1 MRKDDGRAIPTFI
14 NQALL
19 NEDITIFG
27 AGLQTRSPQYISD
40 LIAGILALESDV
52 VEPIMC
58 NPVEMSMIELSK
70 LIIRLADLRV
80 SWCLIIRFRK
90 MIH

>member
-40 LIAGILALESDV
+40 LIAGIWLSKSDV
-52 VEPIMC
+52 VELINVV

-70 LIIRLADLRV
+70 LIIRLAD
-80 SWCLIIRFRK
+80 SK
-90 MIH
+90 